1 MGGKAPIREKAEKMN
16 KKTGLILFLL
26 AVFMVAGSA
35 AFAAEPKEI
44 KRNGLKPDP
53 FCKGTEEEFPFQIG
67 PFKTEREVSGF
78 YFPADCQTALKE
90 QKMKVFYKG
99 RPLADADA
107 NILTESG
114 WRKSLRTD
122 SDGKVLITPIETSKK
137 NERYLYAVTYK
148 DPINGASYFSSMLMP
163 VVKPQPEW
171 LKKAGGFIF
180 WAFTGSGMVIL
191 YIVGV
196 IYRKRKRERKTMHEF
211 ERYKIGRD

>member
-1 MGGKAPIREKAEKMN
+1 MEKAEKMN
-16 KKTGLILFLL
+16 NKTGLILFLL
-26 AVFMVAGSA
+26 VVFMVAGSA

-44 KRNGLKPDP
+44 KQAGLKPKA
-53 FCKGTEEEFPFQIG
+53 FYKEMEEEFLLQIG
-67 PFKTEREVSGF
+67 PFTAEREVSGF
-78 YFPADCQTALKE
+78 HFPADRQTALKE

-99 RPLADADA
+99 RPLANADV

-137 NERYLYAVTYK
+137 NESYFYAVTYK

-171 LKKAGGFIF
+171 MKKAGGFIF
-180 WAFTGSGMVIL
+180 WTFTGSGLVVL
-191 YIVGV
+191 YVVGA
-196 IYRKRKRERKTMHEF
+196 IYRKRKRDRKTMHEF
-211 ERYKIGRD
+211 NRYKIGRD